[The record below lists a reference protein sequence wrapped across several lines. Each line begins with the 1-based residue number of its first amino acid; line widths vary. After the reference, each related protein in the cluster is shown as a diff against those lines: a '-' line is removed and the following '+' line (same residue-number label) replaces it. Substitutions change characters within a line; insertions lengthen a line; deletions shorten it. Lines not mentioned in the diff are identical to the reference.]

1 MQEES
6 TVFLYADYFAGS
18 FIRVIRVGKIS
29 VKSALNKPK
38 RRLIHKYS
46 IDENYLC

>member
-1 MQEES
+1 MQAES
-6 TVFLYADYFAGS
+6 TVFLYAR
-18 FIRVIRVGKIS
+18 IIRVGKIS